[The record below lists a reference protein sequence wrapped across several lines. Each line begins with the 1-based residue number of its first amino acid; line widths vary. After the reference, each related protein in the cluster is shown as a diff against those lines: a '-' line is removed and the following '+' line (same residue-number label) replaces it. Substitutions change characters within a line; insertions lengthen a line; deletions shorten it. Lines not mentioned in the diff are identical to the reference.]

1 MKILKDSAIYLIGEL
16 FSKMIPFLLLPYL
29 SRKLGVAGYGELS
42 YYQTYLALLLLAVG
56 FCQEGAISRYF
67 YFYGKRSLNLIVNTG
82 YLYTAVIGV
91 IALIACWIWQSTI
104 MAYLVIASIFQ
115 SFLSTQLVIRQCH
128 KNAIHYTMIQ
138 FLSGILSAL
147 LTIVLLEIYQTN
159 LVEKRILAIAL
170 ANMVVFAVSYW
181 LYVKKA
187 IIKQFS
193 FAKYKIAFY
202 YIIGFGLPLILH
214 NISNFMR
221 GQLDR
226 IFIYHRFSETELGL
240 YAMGATVASIASV
253 GIMAVNKAV
262 IPYYFEALKKQKIS
276 LSQIHRWAMYSLLF
290 VPIPAVM
297 MWLIPESVVVWLLGK
312 QFVGT
317 KYYIMMFLISTTL
330 SIPYLI
336 MVNYLFYHGKNQ
348 WIAVCSTLTT
358 VVYVL
363 SLLGLMMTKI
373 EYIPFASIL
382 GAVVI
387 LPILWIATSR
397 VEL

>member
-1 MKILKDSAIYLIGEL
+1 MKVLKDGAIYLIGEL
-16 FSKMIPFLLLPYL
+16 FSKMIPFVLLPYL
-29 SRKLGVAGYGELS
+29 SRKLGVTGYGELS
-42 YYQTYLALLLLAVG
+42 YYQTLLALLLLAVG

-67 YFYGKRSLNLIVNTG
+67 YFYGKRSLNLIINTG
-82 YLYTAVIGV
+82 YLYTVVVGV

-104 MAYLVIASIFQ
+104 MVYLVIASIFQ

-138 FLSGILSAL
+138 FLLGILSAL

-159 LVEKRILAIAL
+159 LVEKRILAIAM

-181 LYVKKA
+181 LYIKKA

-214 NISNFMR
+214 HLSFFAR

-226 IFIYHRFSETELGL
+226 IFIYHRFSEAELGL
-240 YAMGATVASIASV
+240 YAMGATVASIAGV

-290 VPIPAVM
+290 VPIPAMM

-312 QFVGT
+312 QFIGT

-373 EYIPFASIL
+373 EYIPFAGIL

>member
-1 MKILKDSAIYLIGEL
+1 MKVLKDGAIYLIGEL
-16 FSKMIPFLLLPYL
+16 FSKMIPFVLLPYL
-29 SRKLGVAGYGELS
+29 SRKLGVTGYGELS
-42 YYQTYLALLLLAVG
+42 YYQTLLALLLLAVG

-67 YFYGKRSLNLIVNTG
+67 YFYGKRSLNLIINTG
-82 YLYTAVIGV
+82 YLYTVVVGV

-104 MAYLVIASIFQ
+104 MVYLVIASIFQ

-138 FLSGILSAL
+138 FLLGILSAL

-159 LVEKRILAIAL
+159 LVEKRILAIAM

-181 LYVKKA
+181 LYIKKA

-214 NISNFMR
+214 HLSFFAR

-226 IFIYHRFSETELGL
+226 IFIYHRFSEAELGL

-262 IPYYFEALKKQKIS
+262 IPYYFEALKKQKID

-290 VPIPAVM
+290 VPIPAMM
-297 MWLIPESVVVWLLGK
+297 MWLIPESVVVWLLGN
-312 QFVGT
+312 QFIGT
-317 KYYIMMFLISTTL
+317 KYYITMFLISTML

-348 WIAVCSTLTT
+348 WIAVCSVLTT

>member
-373 EYIPFASIL
+373 EYIPFAGIL

>member
-1 MKILKDSAIYLIGEL
+1 
-16 FSKMIPFLLLPYL
+16 
-29 SRKLGVAGYGELS
+29 
-42 YYQTYLALLLLAVG
+42 
-56 FCQEGAISRYF
+56 
-67 YFYGKRSLNLIVNTG
+67 
-82 YLYTAVIGV
+82 
-91 IALIACWIWQSTI
+91 
-104 MAYLVIASIFQ
+104 
-115 SFLSTQLVIRQCH
+115 
-128 KNAIHYTMIQ
+128 
-138 FLSGILSAL
+138 
-147 LTIVLLEIYQTN
+147 
-159 LVEKRILAIAL
+159 
-170 ANMVVFAVSYW
+170 
-181 LYVKKA
+181 
-187 IIKQFS
+187 
-193 FAKYKIAFY
+193 
-202 YIIGFGLPLILH
+202 
-214 NISNFMR
+214 
-221 GQLDR
+221 
-226 IFIYHRFSETELGL
+226 
-240 YAMGATVASIASV
+240 MGATVASIASV

-262 IPYYFEALKKQKIS
+262 IPYYFKANKKQKIS

-373 EYIPFASIL
+373 EYIPFAGIL

>member
-82 YLYTAVIGV
+82 YLYTVVVGV

-214 NISNFMR
+214 HLSFFAR

-276 LSQIHRWAMYSLLF
+276 LSQIHRWAMYSLLL
-290 VPIPAVM
+290 VPIPAMM

-348 WIAVCSTLTT
+348 WIVACSVLTT

-373 EYIPFASIL
+373 EYIPFAGIL

>member
-29 SRKLGVAGYGELS
+29 SRKLGVAGYGELA

-82 YLYTAVIGV
+82 YLYTVVVGV

-214 NISNFMR
+214 HLSFFAR

-262 IPYYFEALKKQKIS
+262 IPYYFEALKDSSLGNVFFIIGADPCYDDVVDSRKRGRVVIRQTVCRHKILYYDVFNFNHAQHS
-276 LSQIHRWAMYSLLF
+276 LFNY
-290 VPIPAVM
+290 
-297 MWLIPESVVVWLLGK
+297 GK
-312 QFVGT
+312 
-317 KYYIMMFLISTTL
+317 L
-330 SIPYLI
+330 S
-336 MVNYLFYHGKNQ
+336 
-348 WIAVCSTLTT
+348 
-358 VVYVL
+358 VL
-363 SLLGLMMTKI
+363 S
-373 EYIPFASIL
+373 
-382 GAVVI
+382 
-387 LPILWIATSR
+387 W
-397 VEL
+397 